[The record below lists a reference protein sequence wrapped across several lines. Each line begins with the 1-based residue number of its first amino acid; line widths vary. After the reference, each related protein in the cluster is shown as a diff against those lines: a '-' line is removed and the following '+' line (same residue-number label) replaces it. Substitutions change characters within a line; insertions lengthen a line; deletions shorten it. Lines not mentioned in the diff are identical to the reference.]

1 MSLNTFTTTRKNSIL
16 AAVIIAAAFWFS
28 PSASAATIH
37 SQTTIDYSYVI
48 DNGFRTMAVQYLGA
62 VSGTARYVKFKIDPF
77 ASIKFYLN
85 FCTLNSGSL
94 YDNNCIQNPGPG
106 LTITADADGYAI
118 ADLGGDIELS
128 YLSPGRPY
136 AALSLGEWYVNSAL
150 PRIYGSNTVSF
161 AGGNIYSS
169 AGSFT
174 SLYFEVADSGGFV
187 TAPTAS
193 MTFSV
198 PADLQTLA
206 DFSNWQLN
214 VDVPVLEEF
223 YRIDVNYSTTI
234 GGQTFAYKDVSY
246 TFGGTLLKLVPKNYV
261 LTSGNWT
268 ALAEIIV
275 DSTEE
280 VVASDQI
287 DFTITIP
294 AASGDPLPPSVTCE
308 GGNWVSDNFCRVL
321 RFLFVP
327 SAGSLNLFTGLFTPL
342 GDKIPFSYFGELKT
356 AISGL
361 NSSATPAF
369 TLEPPQTMLDN
380 IFTPFKVA
388 FTWLLWL
395 IFGFWLFRRLSHL
408 EL

>member
-1 MSLNTFTTTRKNSIL
+1 ML
-16 AAVIIAAAFWFS
+16 
-28 PSASAATIH
+28 
-37 SQTTIDYSYVI
+37 
-48 DNGFRTMAVQYLGA
+48 FR
-62 VSGTARYVKFKIDPF
+62 SKIDPF

-85 FCTLNSGSL
+85 FCTINSGSL

-136 AALSLGEWYVNSAL
+136 VALSLGEFYNNSTL

-206 DFSNWQLN
+206 DFTNWQLD

-234 GGQTFAYKDVSY
+234 GSETF
-246 TFGGTLLKLVPKNYV
+246 
-261 LTSGNWT
+261 
-268 ALAEIIV
+268 EIGR
-275 DSTEE
+275 
-280 VVASDQI
+280 AS
-287 DFTITIP
+287 
-294 AASGDPLPPSVTCE
+294 
-308 GGNWVSDNFCRVL
+308 CR
-321 RFLFVP
+321 
-327 SAGSLNLFTGLFTPL
+327 
-342 GDKIPFSYFGELKT
+342 E
-356 AISGL
+356 
-361 NSSATPAF
+361 
-369 TLEPPQTMLDN
+369 
-380 IFTPFKVA
+380 
-388 FTWLLWL
+388 
-395 IFGFWLFRRLSHL
+395 RL
-408 EL
+408 